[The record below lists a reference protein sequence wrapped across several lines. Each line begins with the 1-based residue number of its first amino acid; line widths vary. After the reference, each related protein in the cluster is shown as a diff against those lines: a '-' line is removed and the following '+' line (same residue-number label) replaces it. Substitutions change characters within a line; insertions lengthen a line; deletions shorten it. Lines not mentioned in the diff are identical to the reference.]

1 MTPWDFIKNL
11 TVNKTKWDSYTEN
24 EKNDFNSYMAHKVL
38 SMDEKYIELTN
49 LVQKLP
55 PAEKKQIYNVY
66 LNILPTK
73 PLYGKYIKSNI
84 KSYSP
89 DLLTHIAFYFECSKK
104 EASEYI
110 KILPKQ
116 EMENIFNELG
126 LDEKL
131 KKTLI
136 KEIK

>member
-49 LVQKLP
+49 IVQKLP

-66 LNILPTK
+66 FYDKEDDAKNFSKRSAGGGIYKVFL
-73 PLYGKYIKSNI
+73 KSN
-84 KSYSP
+84 Y
-89 DLLTHIAFYFECSKK
+89 LFL
-104 EASEYI
+104 
-110 KILPKQ
+110 
-116 EMENIFNELG
+116 
-126 LDEKL
+126 
-131 KKTLI
+131 
-136 KEIK
+136 